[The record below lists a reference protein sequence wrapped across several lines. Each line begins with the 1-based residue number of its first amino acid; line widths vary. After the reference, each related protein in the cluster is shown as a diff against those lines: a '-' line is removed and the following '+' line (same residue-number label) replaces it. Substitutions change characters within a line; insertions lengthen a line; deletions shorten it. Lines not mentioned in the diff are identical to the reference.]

1 MHVHVMSKAV
11 PLRKI
16 GGVAETYAVREDYF
30 SSNDEILRRAI
41 EARNKSSGLKRNK
54 KGQFTSQN

>member
-1 MHVHVMSKAV
+1 MSEAV
-11 PLRKI
+11 PLRKT

-30 SSNDEILRRAI
+30 SSNDEILRRAK

-54 KGQFTSQN
+54 NGQFTS

>member
-1 MHVHVMSKAV
+1 MHVYMMSEAV
-11 PLRKI
+11 PLKKI
-16 GGVAETYAVREDYF
+16 GGVAETYAVHKYYF

-41 EARNKSSGLKRNK
+41 ETRNKSSGSERNE

>member
-1 MHVHVMSKAV
+1 MHVYMMSEAV
-11 PLRKI
+11 PLKKI
-16 GGVAETYAVREDYF
+16 GGVAETYAVHKDYF

-54 KGQFTSQN
+54 EGQFTS

>member
-1 MHVHVMSKAV
+1 MMSEAV
-11 PLRKI
+11 PLKKI
-16 GGVAETYAVREDYF
+16 GGVAETYAVHKDYF

-54 KGQFTSQN
+54 KGQFTS